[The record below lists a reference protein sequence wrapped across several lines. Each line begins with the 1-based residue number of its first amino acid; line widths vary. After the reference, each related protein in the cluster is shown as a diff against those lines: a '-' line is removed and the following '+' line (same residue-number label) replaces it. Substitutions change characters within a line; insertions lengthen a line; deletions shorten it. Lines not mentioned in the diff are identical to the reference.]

1 MPSRAEDPLVSFSF
15 AVEVQGIIS
24 GYFSEVSGLGS
35 ETEVTEHKVIS
46 EDGLKEIVR
55 KIPGRSKWGD
65 ISLKRGITSIMDVWA
80 WRKMV
85 EDGNI
90 VGARK
95 NGSIMMLNQSG
106 EIVAKWDF
114 VNAWPS
120 KVSGPSVQSD
130 SSALGVEEMTL
141 VHEGIVRSQ

>member
-1 MPSRAEDPLVSFSF
+1 
-15 AVEVQGIIS
+15 
-24 GYFSEVSGLGS
+24 
-35 ETEVTEHKVIS
+35 
-46 EDGLKEIVR
+46 
-55 KIPGRSKWGD
+55 
-65 ISLKRGITSIMDVWA
+65 
-80 WRKMV
+80 
-85 EDGNI
+85 
-90 VGARK
+90 
-95 NGSIMMLNQSG
+95 LNQSG